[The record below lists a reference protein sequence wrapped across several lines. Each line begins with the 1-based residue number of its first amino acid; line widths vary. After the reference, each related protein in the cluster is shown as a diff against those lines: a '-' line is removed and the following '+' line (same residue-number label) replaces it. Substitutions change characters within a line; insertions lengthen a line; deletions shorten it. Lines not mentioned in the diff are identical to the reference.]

1 MSFSDGDFVKIQY
14 NLWRAS
20 DGELIQTTDRKL
32 AEEKGIYK
40 EDRKYVPQLVVVGK
54 GNLLKSIDAVLK
66 EMKIGEEKKIELE
79 AKDAYGERSKDL
91 VQVMPLSEF
100 KKRDMDPYP
109 GMQVDLDGTIATV
122 VSVNSSRVMVDANHP
137 LAGQKLA
144 YEIKVVEKVEKESEK
159 IKALAESYDLSVDGV
174 EASPET
180 VKVRFG
186 TEIKKDADYFL
197 NKSRFTAAVMEYMP
211 GVKKV
216 VVEEEYAREKSENS
230 KN

>member
-66 EMKIGEEKKIELE
+66 EMKIGDEKKIELE

-100 KKRDMDPYP
+100 KK
-109 GMQVDLDGTIATV
+109 LD
-122 VSVNSSRVMVDANHP
+122 
-137 LAGQKLA
+137 
-144 YEIKVVEKVEKESEK
+144 IKVNGTY
-159 IKALAESYDLSVDGV
+159 ALNIND
-174 EASPET
+174 
-180 VKVRFG
+180 
-186 TEIKKDADYFL
+186 
-197 NKSRFTAAVMEYMP
+197 
-211 GVKKV
+211 
-216 VVEEEYAREKSENS
+216 
-230 KN
+230 